1 MSIKKSERT
10 SDTWLGLC
18 SSMNIFLSAIGA
30 DEGGSLPLL
39 PEVGIVVGGPG
50 GVLHN
55 VVILATIDKIDK
67 IRGGVLHYV
76 VVLATIDN
84 IDEIRGGVLLLMN

>member
-1 MSIKKSERT
+1 
-10 SDTWLGLC
+10 
-18 SSMNIFLSAIGA
+18 MNIFLSAIGA

-67 IRGGVLHYV
+67 IRGGRGGGVLHNV
-76 VVLATIDN
+76 VILATIDN
-84 IDEIRGGVLLLMN
+84 IDKIRGGPGGGSTSQRGYPSNHRQY